1 MAAPIEILATRR
13 ALQPNQ
19 KAPKTTGEGVSVFIL
34 PSDIPVDLTLNDIAI
49 LRQVF
54 AQQTASGLW
63 CGLTLLGEEHNPQTG
78 VVERASRAVLF
89 TFGTRQ
95 PYFNLT
101 RQLDKTYV
109 LKDRTGHILK
119 QSKTL
124 QQLLSIFAAKLP
136 AYH

>member
-1 MAAPIEILATRR
+1 MTAPIEILANRR
-13 ALQPNQ
+13 ASLPTQ
-19 KAPKTTGEGVSVFIL
+19 KTPKNSAEGVSVFIL
-34 PSDIPVDLTLNDIAI
+34 PSDIPVCLTLNDISI

-54 AQQTASGLW
+54 TQQHAYGLW
-63 CGLTLLGEEHNPQTG
+63 CGLTLLGEEHDPETGQT
-78 VVERASRAVLF
+78 ERASRAVLF

-109 LKDRTGHILK
+109 LKDRTGHVLK
-119 QSKTL
+119 QSNTL
-124 QQLLSIFAAKLP
+124 QSLLSIFAAKLP